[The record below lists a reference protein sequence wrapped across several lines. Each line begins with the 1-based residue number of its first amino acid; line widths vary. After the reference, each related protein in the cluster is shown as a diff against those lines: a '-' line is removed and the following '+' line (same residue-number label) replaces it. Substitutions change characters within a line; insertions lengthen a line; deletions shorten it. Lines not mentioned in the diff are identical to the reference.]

1 MPGLPWA
8 AVMLALQAAE
18 SLVLMEVIFHDR
30 PRTGLDS
37 GWGLLEL
44 YFAAIVSTV
53 VVQSLGIL
61 LVWLGRYRAGGV
73 LQIIASAP
81 HVVKLEGLIGIV
93 GGLLAYR
100 YPDVQASEKGSPKR
114 V

>member
-1 MPGLPWA
+1 
-8 AVMLALQAAE
+8 MLVLQLAE

-37 GWGLLEL
+37 EWGLLDL
-44 YFAAIVSTV
+44 YFAAIIATV
-53 VVQSLGIL
+53 TLQSLGIL

-81 HVVKLEGLIGIV
+81 HVVKLEGLIGII

-100 YPDVQASEKGSPKR
+100 YPDVQESST
-114 V
+114 